1 MRHIWLMYNSY
12 NDENAHC
19 LECGEPIYGR
29 TDKRFCS
36 GQCRSKYH
44 RHRVYAH
51 EQLVESAMDALFKN
65 YSVLEQ
71 LLMLQCKRSPLAAV
85 EAMGFNKD
93 FVTRVTK
100 KGKHL
105 EYRCFDLIYS
115 VSAGYLFGL
124 RRDG

>member
-1 MRHIWLMYNSY
+1 MYKIN

-19 LECGEPIYGR
+19 LECGEPLYGR

-36 GQCRSKYH
+36 GLCRSKYH
-44 RHRVYAH
+44 RHRSYAH
-51 EQLVESAMDALFKN
+51 EKLVTDEMDALLKN

-71 LLMLQCKRSPLAAV
+71 LLLLHSFRCPLSAV
-85 EAMGFNKD
+85 ESMGFNKD

-115 VSAGYLFGL
+115 ISAGYLFGL
-124 RRDG
+124 RRDR